1 MGSAFAIE
9 LKTLY
14 RIFQLTRSQF
24 SSRSLY
30 SWEIKA
36 QVPINQ
42 PKKDE
47 CENG

>member
-1 MGSAFAIE
+1 MGSAFMIE
-9 LKTLY
+9 LKRLY
-14 RIFQLTRSQF
+14 RAFQLTRSQF
-24 SSRSLY
+24 SSRSSY

-42 PKKDE
+42 PKKAA